1 MLVGG
6 SLTPPQSA
14 ESSQPFCVRSGRRYR
29 RRVSPP
35 VLTVRRR
42 CRPLRWPCLR
52 ATRQWRREA
61 ASADVRA
68 FSRLVLFAWG
78 GSFTR
83 RPTPLNG
90 STPFRFISSPLSL
103 SLQSAWFD
111 ASVSVLVS
119 GSQWWCRGGGVRAT
133 GRQGPW
139 CVHRLKKPN
148 LLAIPP
154 TCRLSDDTCSVTDW
168 VTFWMLRTYPSA
180 LSPASEATILRRG
193 DASLSIPVSG

>member
-1 MLVGG
+1 MLVWGG
-6 SLTPPQSA
+6 LAPPQPA
-14 ESSQPFCVRSGRRYR
+14 ESSQPLCVRSGRRYR

-35 VLTVRRR
+35 VETVGRR
-42 CRPLRWPCLR
+42 CRPLRWRCVR

-61 ASADVRA
+61 ASAVVRA
-68 FSRLVLFAWG
+68 FSRFVLSASG

-90 STPFRFISSPLSL
+90 SASFRFFSSPLLLSL
-103 SLQSAWFD
+103 SLLSAWFD
-111 ASVSVLVS
+111 ASVSVVVS

-133 GRQGPW
+133 GRRGPW

-148 LLAIPP
+148 LLAMPP

-168 VTFWMLRTYPSA
+168 VTFWMLRT
-180 LSPASEATILRRG
+180 
-193 DASLSIPVSG
+193 